1 MIAHLVC
8 MYNGLMKKRFS
19 TWFAPVLTIAFSL
32 ALAVALGACVP
43 QGGTS
48 AGAAAPA
55 HAESS
60 AVSASSQLASSSD
73 SSSSAV
79 EDAEDDSYAS
89 SNSTGSDYVAPNI
102 QVKESGEYTD
112 KDSVALYIHLY
123 GHLPSNYI
131 TKTKARKAGWVSSE
145 GNLWEV
151 LPGKSIGGGPFYND
165 EGLLPDAPGREWTE
179 CDIDYQGGFR
189 NATRIVFSNDG
200 LVYYTDDH
208 YKTFQQ
214 IY

>member
-1 MIAHLVC
+1 
-8 MYNGLMKKRFS
+8 MYNARMKKRFRTS
-19 TWFAPVLTIAFSL
+19 LTLILTIAFSL
-32 ALAVALGACVP
+32 AMAVSFAACMP
-43 QGGTS
+43 QNGPS
-48 AGAAAPA
+48 AGASVPAYTESSNVSAASQPSA
-55 HAESS
+55 SS
-60 AVSASSQLASSSD
+60 AVVDAGHDGDTSNNSSD
-73 SSSSAV
+73 S
-79 EDAEDDSYAS
+79 EYA
-89 SNSTGSDYVAPNI
+89 TPNI
-102 QVKESGEYTD
+102 QVEESGEYTD
-112 KDSVALYIHLY
+112 KDSVALYIHEY

-131 TKTKARKAGWVSSE
+131 TKTKARKAGWDSSE